1 MEAKTKEQLKA
12 ELIEKMKKVLEE
24 LKSRRYNLINK
35 N

>member
-24 LKSRRYNLINK
+24 LKSRRYNLVNK
-35 N
+35 K